1 MEKTDWEISYNCVV
15 SESANDLD
23 VRIYDDVVF
32 LEKIKTSSR
41 YYLENRHMDILY
53 TSKEAVKKGLSNS
66 KEKWKRD
73 LLNSLEAAISDY
85 IPKNCYLGMEGRLPT
100 GRFGVW
106 RY

>member
-1 MEKTDWEISYNCVV
+1 MEKTNWEMPYNCVV

-41 YYLENRHMDILY
+41 YYLEKRHMDTLY
-53 TSKEAVKKGLSNS
+53 AAKDAIKRGLDEC
-66 KEKWKRD
+66 KPKWKRD
-73 LLNSLEAAISDY
+73 LLNGLEAAISDY
-85 IPKNCYLGMEGRLPT
+85 IPKNCYLGMEGRSST